1 MWFALKDQLLQVD
14 NENVRCIS
22 VRESDHGYYIYIG
35 RDINVDENDL
45 KISADS
51 RAEADAIFEKIC
63 LDISKNRKFIDLRD
77 VEDNG

>member
-22 VRESDHGYYIYIG
+22 VRESDHGYRIYIG

-63 LDISKNRKFIDLRD
+63 LDISKNRKFIDLRG
-77 VEDNG
+77 VEYNG

>member
-51 RAEADAIFEKIC
+51 RAEADDIFEKIC